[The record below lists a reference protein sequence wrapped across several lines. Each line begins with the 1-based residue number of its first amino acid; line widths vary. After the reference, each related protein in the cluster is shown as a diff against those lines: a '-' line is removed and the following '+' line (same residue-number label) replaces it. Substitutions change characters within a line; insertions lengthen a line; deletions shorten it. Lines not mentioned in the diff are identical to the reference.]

1 MENRHC
7 LFSFLQSSIKIKYNC
22 ILFLLYD
29 INEFFE
35 NYKDDITPRMQ
46 MIIESFISKMDN
58 ETYEENKKKDIK
70 IILYNNRDKVNKEI
84 LEI

>member
-7 LFSFLQSSIKIKYNC
+7 LFSILQSSIKIKYNC